1 MRKLYELGI
10 SPAPWKVIPYGES
23 TDSKT
28 PTNGDIE
35 FANGEA
41 MYLRDVSIILPMIA
55 DARLIA
61 AAPELYKWL
70 AFAVEYYKC
79 ETRSCDKCPNGKC
92 WIVDA
97 TAALAKAAGEEVR
110 DGK

>member
-1 MRKLYELGI
+1 MKTLEELKI
-10 SPAPWKVIPYGES
+10 SPAPWRIVDSYQFPEGGEWVSVIQAS
-23 TDSKT
+23 NKKT
-28 PTNGDIE
+28 VSVPTFYN
-35 FANGEA
+35 
-41 MYLRDVSIILPMIA
+41 
-55 DARLIA
+55 ARLIA

-97 TAALAKAAGEEVR
+97 TAALAKAAGEEVG
-110 DGK
+110 DGQSS

>member
-1 MRKLYELGI
+1 MKKLSELGI
-10 SPAPWKVIPYGES
+10 SPAPWRFTNYGVIDLLECGVVYSNDCPYLG
-23 TDSKT
+23 
-28 PTNGDIE
+28 
-35 FANGEA
+35 A
-41 MYLRDVSIILPMIA
+41 A

-79 ETRSCDKCPNGKC
+79 ETRSCDECPNGKC

-97 TAALAKAAGEEVR
+97 TAALAKAAGEEVG
-110 DGK
+110 DGKQ